1 VREVHLAGP
10 KDPLQELLNL
20 QERINRLFE
29 ESLDR
34 GGRDDDLAA
43 FGSGAWAPLADVYE
57 TPDNFVVVLE
67 LPGVARD
74 DMELGV
80 ADNIL
85 TVKGQRRMSGARP
98 DSFSRMERS
107 YGLFARSFRFTDSID
122 TDRMTAD
129 FRDGILKVQLP
140 KLRPR
145 SDWRSR
151 ATDK

>member
-1 VREVHLAGP
+1 MAGP
-10 KDPLQELLNL
+10 RDPLQELLNL

-34 GGRDDDLAA
+34 GGRDDELAA

-57 TPDNFVVVLE
+57 TPDSFVVLLE
-67 LPGVARD
+67 VPGVERE

-85 TVKGQRRMSGARP
+85 TVKGTRRMSGARP

-107 YGLFARSFRFTDSID
+107 YGSFARSFRFTDAID
-122 TDRMTAD
+122 TNRMTAD
-129 FRDGILKVQLP
+129 FREGVLKIQLP
-140 KLRPR
+140 KQRPR
-145 SDWRSR
+145 ADWRSR
-151 ATDK
+151 ATEK